1 MKKHV
6 PEGGNVF
13 RFGGDEFVA
22 LFPNASK
29 GSLKDYREKVVGEL
43 VKNGAAISMGSCLT
57 NMNMTLKLTD
67 YISAADGSM
76 YLDKNDKE

>member
-6 PEGGNVF
+6 PEGGDVF

-22 LFPNASK
+22 LFPNASR
-29 GSLKDYREKVVGEL
+29 GVLKSYRENVVSEL
-43 VKNGAAISMGSCLT
+43 EQNDTAISMGSCLT
-57 NMNMTLKLTD
+57 NMNMTLTLAD

-76 YLDKNDKE
+76 YLDKNDKG